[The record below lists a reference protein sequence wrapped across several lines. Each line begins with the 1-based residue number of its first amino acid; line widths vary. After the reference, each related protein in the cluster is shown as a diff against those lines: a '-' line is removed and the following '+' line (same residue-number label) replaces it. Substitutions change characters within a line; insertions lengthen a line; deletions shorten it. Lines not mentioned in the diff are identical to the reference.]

1 MLFEI
6 EMAAYKF
13 DAGLDKLIA
22 GQDFDMTDENNMNK
36 DNAGSYITDGT
47 KSMLYTNYIYFT
59 GMLPVYNQ
67 TSRVVPVGFGAS
79 LTNGIIDKMFN
90 ITSIG
95 GNSTEGWVYDNQYA
109 TSMIHINRA
118 IGLENSTMH
127 ILDGFLV
134 YVSDPAGV
142 ATIAEPTK
150 FIKLRASGSDS
161 PVTDTIPTGAT
172 TEFTTSSEGRYFPF
186 APFEINLN
194 LMDLIQGEMTT
205 VEISTSG
212 AGNYAIVVS

>member
-13 DAGLDKLIA
+13 DEGLNKLIA

-36 DNAGSYITDGT
+36 DAAGSYITDGT
-47 KSMLYTNYIYFT
+47 KSMLYTNYIYFK
-59 GMLPVYNQ
+59 GMLPVCNQ
-67 TSRVVPVGFGAS
+67 TASVVPVGFGAS
-79 LTNGIIDKMFN
+79 LTDGTTDSMFN

-95 GNSTEGWVYDNQYA
+95 GKSTEGWVYDNQYA
-109 TSMIHINRA
+109 MSMIHINRA
-118 IGLENSTMH
+118 IGLKNDTVNT
-127 ILDGFLV
+127 LDGFLV
-134 YVSDPAGV
+134 YVSDPAGE
-142 ATIAEPTK
+142 ATMAETTK

-161 PVTDTIPTGAT
+161 PVEDMIYEGESTGFLTD
-172 TEFTTSSEGRYFPF
+172 SEGRYFQF
-186 APFEINLN
+186 APFTTNLS

-212 AGNYAIVVS
+212 AGNVIEVS

>member
-13 DAGLDKLIA
+13 DEGLDKLIA
-22 GQDFDMTDENNMNK
+22 GQDFDMTDESNMNI
-36 DNAGSYITDGT
+36 DGSSSYITDGT
-47 KSMLYTNYIYFT
+47 KSMLYTNYIYFK

-67 TSRVVPVGFGAS
+67 TASVVPVGFGAS
-79 LTNGIIDKMFN
+79 LTNGIIDEMFN
-90 ITSIG
+90 IASIG
-95 GNSTEGWVYDNQYA
+95 GKSTEGWVYDNQYA
-109 TSMIHINRA
+109 MSMIHINRA

-127 ILDGFLV
+127 ILDAFLV
-134 YVSDPAGV
+134 YVSDPAGE
-142 ATIAEPTK
+142 ATMAEPTK
-150 FIKLRASGSDS
+150 FIKLKASGSDS
-161 PVTDTIPTGAT
+161 PVTDTIPTGAS
-172 TEFTTSSEGRYFPF
+172 TEFTTSSEGRYFSF
-186 APFEINLN
+186 APFDINLN